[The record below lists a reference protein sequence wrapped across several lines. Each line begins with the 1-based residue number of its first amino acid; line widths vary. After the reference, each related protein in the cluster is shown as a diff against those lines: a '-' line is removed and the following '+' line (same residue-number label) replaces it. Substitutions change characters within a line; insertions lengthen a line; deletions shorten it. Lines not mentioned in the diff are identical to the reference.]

1 MVNKFF
7 KKIIAKDQQGIN
19 TISAICSE
27 SNIKIN
33 NIKFLKKNQIFL
45 LFLER
50 LSKESSLKEKKI
62 NSVLKFEY
70 ISASKSKN
78 IDQNQY
84 DKIIKLISIN
94 LFKKD
99 QNYEITLLF
108 LNNIIITLTAE
119 IIEVTLEDQK
129 INDKNY

>member
-7 KKIIAKDQQGIN
+7 KKIIAKDQEGLN
-19 TISAICSE
+19 TISAICTE
-27 SNIKIN
+27 SKIKIN

-45 LFLER
+45 LLLER
-50 LSKESSLKEKKI
+50 LSKESSSKEKKI
-62 NSVLKFEY
+62 NSILKFEY

-78 IDQNQY
+78 IDQN
-84 DKIIKLISIN
+84 DRDEIIELISIN
-94 LFKKD
+94 LFKKN

-119 IIEVTLEDQK
+119 IIEATLEDQK
-129 INDKNY
+129 IDDNN

>member
-129 INDKNY
+129 INDKN